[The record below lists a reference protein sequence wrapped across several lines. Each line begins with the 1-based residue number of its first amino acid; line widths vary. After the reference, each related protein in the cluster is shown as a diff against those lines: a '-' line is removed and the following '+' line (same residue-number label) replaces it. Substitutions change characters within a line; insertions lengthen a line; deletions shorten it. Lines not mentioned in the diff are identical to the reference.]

1 MWKSVATVVA
11 TVALSLLCVSSW
23 AAQPARLAH
32 KAPPIGIKVVPVN
45 GDVASLLNL
54 RPARGLLVVLV
65 LPDSAAAQAGLARD
79 DVILSANG
87 TDTDSKDRLSA
98 ALQSS
103 DSHHLVLKVWRVG
116 SVSEVTIEPE
126 LRSLPTSRDS
136 DARAASP

>member
-54 RPARGLLVVLV
+54 RPAVAFWWFSFCRT
-65 LPDSAAAQAGLARD
+65 AR
-79 DVILSANG
+79 L
-87 TDTDSKDRLSA
+87 RR
-98 ALQSS
+98 Q
-103 DSHHLVLKVWRVG
+103 G
-116 SVSEVTIEPE
+116 SRETM
-126 LRSLPTSRDS
+126 
-136 DARAASP
+136 